1 MLYGKRFVMISN
13 GSLYLQYNYFLYYET
28 TFRKDKDVF
37 KEVIK
42 YFYNDRV
49 SKLFSVS

>member
-13 GSLYLQYNYFLYYET
+13 GSLYLQYNYET

-42 YFYNDRV
+42 YFSNDRV